1 MTLALHQLVL
11 RLPNGT
17 VGPLD
22 ARWGPGVVHL
32 RGPNGSG
39 KTTLLR
45 VACGERPPDAGTVR
59 LDGRDPAHH
68 AGARAHI
75 SFLPAVPELSGFL
88 QVDEAWRMMAALRGR
103 PAWDGAPARD
113 ALGLPA
119 ARRLDALSVGQR
131 RKAELLAAL
140 AGDPAV
146 LLLDEVFA
154 PLDPDASAVV
164 ARWIEGWRATRL
176 VVLTGHGVVPVGADV
191 IVDLGSG
198 PEGPT

>member
-1 MTLALHQLVL
+1 MTLTLHQLVL

-22 ARWGPGVVHL
+22 ARWGPGVVLL
-32 RGPNGSG
+32 RGPNGCG

-45 VACGERPPDAGTVR
+45 VACGERAPDGGTVYI
-59 LDGRDPAHH
+59 DGRDPARD
-68 AGARAHI
+68 AEVRAHV

-103 PAWDGAPARD
+103 PGWDGAPARD
-113 ALGLPA
+113 ALGLPGG
-119 ARRLDALSVGQR
+119 RRLDALSVGQR
-131 RKAELLAAL
+131 RKAELLAAM

-154 PLDPDASAVV
+154 PLDPDATAVV
-164 ARWIEGWRATRL
+164 AAWIAAWRVTRL
-176 VVLTGHGVVPVGADV
+176 VVVTGHGAVPVEPDV
-191 IVDLGSG
+191 VVTLGVSR
-198 PEGPT
+198 